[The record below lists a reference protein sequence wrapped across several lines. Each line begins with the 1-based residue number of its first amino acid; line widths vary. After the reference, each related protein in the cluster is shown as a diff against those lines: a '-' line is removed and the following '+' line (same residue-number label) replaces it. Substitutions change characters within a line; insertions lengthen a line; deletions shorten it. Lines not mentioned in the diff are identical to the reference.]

1 MTTVGFGDIYAV
13 TVSEKLIASIIM
25 VFGAAVLGY
34 IMGNVSLLL
43 QEYDLTSAIQ
53 RKNMEALKSYCVYYN
68 L

>member
-13 TVSEKLIASIIM
+13 TVPEKLIASIIM

>member
-13 TVSEKLIASIIM
+13 TVPEKIIASIIM